1 MSWMNWENLS
11 TKSLRTQLRIARRR
25 LAHKLTVQARHEPG
39 TAYHTRA
46 AREAKTFEDRAAEIS
61 RELAR
66 REA

>member
-46 AREAKTFEDRAAEIS
+46 AREAETYRS
-61 RELAR
+61 REVAILRELTR
-66 REA
+66 RGE

>member
-11 TKSLRTQLRIARRR
+11 TKSLRTQLRIAERQ
-25 LAHKLTVQARHEPG
+25 LARKLIVKARHESG

-46 AREAKTFEDRAAEIS
+46 TREAKTFEDRVAEIS